1 MTARRE
7 FLIIAIATLIT
18 IIAWAVLDTI
28 HTRTETEVPQ
38 KWRDAVKPIEPNFDM
53 SEVQNLR

>member
-18 IIAWAVLDTI
+18 ILAWAVLDTV
-28 HTRTETEVPQ
+28 HNRTETEVPQ
-38 KWRDAVKPIEPNFDM
+38 KWKDVVEPINPNFDI
-53 SEVQNLR
+53 S

>member
-18 IIAWAVLDTI
+18 ILAWAVLDTV
-28 HTRTETEVPQ
+28 HNRTETEVPQ
-38 KWRDAVKPIEPNFDM
+38 KWKDVVEPINPNFDI